1 MRSVD
6 PGTSDGY
13 DSIGIGQ
20 GVYDVDGAK
29 IGTVESIDGQAGA
42 ISIATNP
49 FAQGAVVVPF
59 ALIQWINRRELFLS
73 CREEDLRKSNRG
85 GKDDR

>member
-13 DSIGIGQ
+13 DSVRIGQ

-29 IGTVESIDGQAGA
+29 IGTVESIDRQAGA
-42 ISIATNP
+42 IAIATNP
-49 FAQGAVVVPF
+49 FAQGAVLVPF

-73 CREEDLRKSNRG
+73 CREADLPKSNRG
-85 GKDDR
+85 GKGDR